1 MIEAARW
8 KVMQLAFVREFHF
21 EGNFDYLMYVK
32 LVLVCFPPPPP
43 ARASLLLL
51 RLVFKFTQQMIT
63 QC

>member
-1 MIEAARW
+1 
-8 KVMQLAFVREFHF
+8 MQLAFVREFHF

>member
-32 LVLVCFPPPPP
+32 LVLVCFPPPP
-43 ARASLLLL
+43 ARP
-51 RLVFKFTQQMIT
+51 RVIVTFTT
-63 QC
+63 CF